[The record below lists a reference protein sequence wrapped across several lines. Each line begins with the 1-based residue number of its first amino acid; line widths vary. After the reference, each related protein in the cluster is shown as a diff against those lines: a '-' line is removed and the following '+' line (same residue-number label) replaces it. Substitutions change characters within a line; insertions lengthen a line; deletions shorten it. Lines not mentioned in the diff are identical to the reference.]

1 MDAEQLF
8 RELLDVLSSALKS
21 LPDKPEETPTSC
33 LRALWL
39 AASGHPVSLVSADR
53 VPLPRL
59 DPVQELRLRELVRER
74 LQGRPVAYLTGRQN
88 FLGIDFISTPQALI
102 PRKETELLAT
112 FLLECIGQSGVPPAA
127 QVVIDVFTGSGNVP
141 LSLAKLM
148 PGPRYFGSDL
158 SAEAIA
164 LARANAAHL
173 GLEEECVF
181 RVGDLLAPFAG
192 AQFTR
197 SVDVISG
204 VPPYIS
210 SSKVPLMPK
219 EISDNEPRLAFDAG
233 PLGIGL
239 FMRLIREARTLLKSE
254 GWLCFEVGSGQGPGM
269 LRQLQKHPDY
279 LNARG
284 LADSGGTIRVV
295 AAQRR

>member
-8 RELLDVLSSALKS
+8 GELLDVLSSALRS

-39 AASGHPVSLVSADR
+39 AASGHPVSLVAADR

-141 LSLAKLM
+141 LSLARLM

-181 RVGDLLAPFAG
+181 RVGDLLAPFAE

-197 SVDVISG
+197 GVDVISG

-210 SSKVPLMPK
+210 SSKVPLMPR
-219 EISDNEPRLAFDAG
+219 EISENEPRLAFDAG

-239 FMRLIREARTLLKSE
+239 FMRLIREARTLLKSG

-279 LNARG
+279 LDVRG
-284 LADSGGTIRVV
+284 LADGGGTMRVV
-295 AAQRR
+295 AARRR